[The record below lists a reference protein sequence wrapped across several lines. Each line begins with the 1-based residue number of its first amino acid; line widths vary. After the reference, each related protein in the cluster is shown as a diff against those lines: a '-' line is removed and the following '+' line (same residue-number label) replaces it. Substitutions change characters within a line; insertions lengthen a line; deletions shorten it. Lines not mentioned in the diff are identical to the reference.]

1 MTTNKHKIMR
11 KLILCLGLALALG
24 SNLTNAQDIFKK
36 HGFDKEPLTLSN
48 GRYNEFFNNEEI
60 VQIGTV
66 LLNTKSN
73 QLIAFVEEDTAKES
87 YLAELS
93 SRWLSIDPLAAK
105 YPQVSPYVYANN
117 NPIFFVDP
125 DGREN
130 IPALIWAAKNMAN
143 AGIGN
148 AGYLDSYF
156 GGSSNRWTYKIGTVP
171 DKTVCYE
178 SCFIAYMNS
187 GESVLPTLR
196 TGFTNKNN
204 AFFGRSTTTGG
215 MEWFK
220 SGDGT
225 DRTFVKDIKNGEL
238 GDIVFMGEP
247 KDMGGHAV
255 LLAGD
260 ITLGS
265 IEIDG
270 KSFETA
276 SFYTLSTSSE
286 TDQNNFG
293 GRSFTFVKQADGTW
307 KQQGGAGYTF
317 NGYGQMSNVSATDAQ
332 KQEATK
338 LIDEVKKGN

>member
-1 MTTNKHKIMR
+1 M
-11 KLILCLGLALALG
+11 LCSQLL
-24 SNLTNAQDIFKK
+24 NAQDIFRQ
-36 HGFDKEPLTLSN
+36 HGFSKEPLTLSN
-48 GRYNEFFNNEEI
+48 GNYNEFFSNDEI
-60 VQIGTV
+60 VQIGSV
-66 LLNTKSN
+66 FLNAKTN
-73 QLIAFVEEDTAKES
+73 QVVAFIEEDTAKVT

-93 SRWLSIDPLAAK
+93 SRWLSPDPLAAK
-105 YPQVSPYVYANN
+105 YPQLSPYVYANN
-117 NPIFFVDP
+117 NPIFYVDP

-156 GGSSNRWTYKIGTVP
+156 AGSSNRWTYTIGAVP
-171 DKTVCYE
+171 DKAVCYE
-178 SCFIAYMNS
+178 SCFMAYMNS

-215 MEWFK
+215 MNWFK
-220 SGDGT
+220 GGDDS
-225 DRTFVKDIKNGEL
+225 DRSFVKDISKGEL

-247 KDMGGHAV
+247 KDMLGHAV

-276 SFYTLSTSSE
+276 SF
-286 TDQNNFG
+286 
-293 GRSFTFVKQADGTW
+293 
-307 KQQGGAGYTF
+307 
-317 NGYGQMSNVSATDAQ
+317 VS
-332 KQEATK
+332 
-338 LIDEVKKGN
+338 IR

>member
-1 MTTNKHKIMR
+1 MR
-11 KLILCLGLALALG
+11 KLGIYLGFTIMLI
-24 SNLTNAQDIFKK
+24 SQVINAQDIFKQ
-36 HGFDKEPLTLSN
+36 HGFDKNPLTLSN
-48 GRYNEFFNNEEI
+48 GRYNEFFSNDEI
-60 VQIGTV
+60 VQIGSV
-66 LLNTKSN
+66 YLNTKTN
-73 QLIAFVEEDTAKES
+73 QVVAFIEEDSDKAT
-87 YLAELS
+87 YLAEFS

-117 NPIFFVDP
+117 NPIFYVDP

-178 SCFIAYMNS
+178 SCFMAYMNS

-215 MEWFK
+215 IEWFK

-225 DRTFVKDIKNGEL
+225 DRTFVNDIRKGEL

-247 KDMGGHAV
+247 KDMMGHAV

-260 ITLGS
+260 ITIGS
-265 IEIDG
+265 TEIDG

-286 TDQNNFG
+286 TDKNNFG
-293 GRSFTFVKQADGTW
+293 GRSFTFVKQANGTW

-317 NGYGQMSNVSATDAQ
+317 NGYGQMTNVAATDAQ